1 MQNVRTPRRT
11 FLLAAAGIVVG
22 GTVIALRA
30 QAPATDTTLP
40 AFEVASVKPNKSVS
54 SNESAMPA
62 PGGRFVATNA
72 TLRNLIT
79 MAYDIQWF
87 RLVGGS
93 SRLTDRFDI
102 VAKMPEHAD
111 HGQLRLMLRTL
122 LAERFNLK
130 AHNETRE
137 QPIYALVLAKRD
149 GGFGPELRRSAADC
163 EAIRVARATSR
174 PDLAPPPVDPLPC
187 SSSMMFGRLTM
198 RDMPLD
204 ILANTLS
211 GMVGRVVFDRTALTG
226 NFNLSLRY
234 APDGTDSAQ
243 SQDPSIFTAL
253 QEQLG
258 LTLESTKGPVEVL
271 VIDHV
276 EQPTPD

>member
-1 MQNVRTPRRT
+1 MQNMRTTRRT
-11 FLLAAAGIVVG
+11 FLLATAGIVVG
-22 GTVIALRA
+22 GAVIALRA

-54 SNESAMPA
+54 INESVMPA
-62 PGGRFVATNA
+62 SGGRFVATTA

-111 HGQLRLMLRTL
+111 HGQLRWMLRTL
-122 LAERFNLK
+122 LA
-130 AHNETRE
+130 
-137 QPIYALVLAKRD
+137 
-149 GGFGPELRRSAADC
+149 
-163 EAIRVARATSR
+163 VARATSR

-258 LTLESTKGPVEVL
+258 LKLESIKGPVEVL

>member
-1 MQNVRTPRRT
+1 
-11 FLLAAAGIVVG
+11 
-22 GTVIALRA
+22 
-30 QAPATDTTLP
+30 
-40 AFEVASVKPNKSVS
+40 VASVKPNKSMS
-54 SNESAMPA
+54 SNASMMPA

-72 TLRNLIT
+72 SLTNLIS
-79 MAYDIQWF
+79 MAYDIPFF
-87 RLVGGS
+87 RLVGGA

-102 VAKMPEHAD
+102 VAKMPERV
-111 HGQLRLMLRTL
+111 GLGRIPLMLRTL

-149 GGFGPELRRSAADC
+149 GRFGPELRRSDADC
-163 EAIRVARATSR
+163 EAIRAARATSR
-174 PDLAPPPVDPLPC
+174 PDLAPPPTVAPLRC
-187 SSSMMFGRLTM
+187 SSSMTFGRLTI

-204 ILANTLS
+204 TLANSLS
-211 GMVGRVVFDRTALTG
+211 GMVGRVVFDRTALAG

-258 LTLESTKGPVEVL
+258 LKLESTKGPVDVL